1 MYLATLLR
9 PHALSRVRAAAGREH
24 HVATAS
30 SWDALEGVIRALP
43 IDVAVVDPRHDGR
56 SGLEPLYAIRRA
68 YASLPLLLY
77 TRPTPESMQDIVEL
91 GRTGS
96 PQLLIEGYEDETVR
110 IRDQLTTMVQP
121 ELETRALA
129 MLEPRLQRMPATAA
143 RAITQLFL
151 APQEFGSVEDLTHSA
166 GMPRRTFDRRLRTA
180 GLPAAHTLLVT
191 ARVLRAFVYAQDPGY
206 ELADIAC
213 KMGYSDPCILT
224 RHIRAAMGELPS
236 AWRRTATSESVLLR
250 LQHLLLPEVSDAD
263 VRRSRA

>member
-9 PHALSRVRAAAGREH
+9 PRALSRVRTAVGREH
-24 HVATAS
+24 HVATAN
-30 SWDALEGVIRALP
+30 SWDGLEGVIRALP

-56 SGLEPLYAIRRA
+56 SGIEPLFAIRRA

-77 TRPTPESMQDIVEL
+77 TRPSPETMQDIVEL

-96 PQLLIEGYEDETVR
+96 HQLLIEGYEDDTAR
-110 IRDQLTTMVQP
+110 IRNQLMTMVQP
-121 ELETRALA
+121 ELETRVIA
-129 MLEPRLQRMPATAA
+129 MLEPMLRRLPAAAA

-151 APQEFGSVEDLTHSA
+151 VPQEFGSVEDLAHSA
-166 GMPRRTFDRRLRTA
+166 GMPRRTFDRRLHAA
-180 GLPAAHTLLVT
+180 GLPPAHTLLVA
-191 ARVLRAFVYAQDPGY
+191 ARVLRAFVYARDPGY
-206 ELADIAC
+206 ELADVAC

-250 LQHLLLPEVSDAD
+250 LQHLLLPEVPDAD
-263 VRRSRA
+263 VRRSHA